1 MLSTTLVIHSS
12 FKQCFLSLCICLI
25 YKLVKP
31 ESNSTD
37 PHETAAQREGA
48 GGLVGKQTQ
57 LEGRKGTTK
66 ILYILSSLSFTV

>member
-1 MLSTTLVIHSS
+1 MLFTTLVIYSS

-48 GGLVGKQTQ
+48 GGGGVSGQTDAVGGK
-57 LEGRKGTTK
+57 KGNN
-66 ILYILSSLSFTV
+66 

>member
-1 MLSTTLVIHSS
+1 MLFTTLVIHSS

-48 GGLVGKQTQ
+48 GGGGGVSGQTDAVGGK
-57 LEGRKGTTK
+57 KGNN
-66 ILYILSSLSFTV
+66 